1 LEVFFE
7 DSRLGQ
13 AFESDRELQRRFGTE
28 RAKKLRTRRS
38 ALRAAE
44 TLEDLRHAPGRCHE
58 LAGNYAGLLSLDLD
72 GPYRL
77 FFRPAEE
84 ADPKPGGGLE
94 GGTVMGARGDNLYQL
109 RETDY
114 ATSPGETLQDLMEEQ
129 GLTQRDL
136 ARRADLSPKH
146 VNQLLHGLV
155 SLSPAVAQRLELVTG
170 MPARMWNQLEALY
183 QSDLQRIQARRNLA
197 EYSAWLDAMPVKALL
212 RRGILPEIPT
222 DRASRVQQMLSF
234 FGVASVSAWDGVYAS
249 LECAFRQSAALE
261 IKPGAVAAWLR
272 LGEIAAREVKCAPFD
287 AKGLRSALPELRELT
302 SEPSVVFAPRMQ
314 AICAAYG
321 VAVVFVEEVEGARAS
336 GVMRWLTPDK
346 ALIQLSFR
354 YRTDDHLWFT
364 FFHEIGHV
372 LLHGKSELWIE
383 DSGPPGSDPKE
394 VEADRFSR
402 DLLIRPAVAADLR
415 NLKSKSAVIDFARR
429 TGIAPG
435 IVVGRLQHDSIWP
448 PANGNGLKRKLDLSH
463 SEIGLA

>member
-1 LEVFFE
+1 MGTRGE
-7 DSRLGQ
+7 D
-13 AFESDRELQRRFGTE
+13 
-28 RAKKLRTRRS
+28 
-38 ALRAAE
+38 
-44 TLEDLRHAPGRCHE
+44 
-58 LAGNYAGLLSLDLD
+58 
-72 GPYRL
+72 
-77 FFRPAEE
+77 
-84 ADPKPGGGLE
+84 
-94 GGTVMGARGDNLYQL
+94 LYQL

-197 EYSAWLDAMPVKALL
+197 EYSTWIDAMPVKALL
-212 RRGILPEIPT
+212 KRGILPEAPD

-234 FGVASVSAWDGVYAS
+234 FGVASVSAWEGVYAN
-249 LECAFRQSAALE
+249 LECEFRQSAAHE
-261 IKPGAVAAWLR
+261 VKPGAVAAWLR
-272 LGEIAAREVKCAPFD
+272 LGEIAAREIPCAPFD
-287 AKGLRSALPELRELT
+287 AKGLRSSLPELRALT
-302 SEPSVVFAPRMQ
+302 SEPPEVFAPKIR

-383 DSGPPGSDPKE
+383 DGGSSGSDPKE
-394 VEADRFSR
+394 AQADRFSR
-402 DLLIRPAVAADLR
+402 DLLIPPVVASNLR
-415 NLKSKSAVIDFARR
+415 NLKSKSSVTDLAQRM
-429 TGIAPG
+429 GIAPG
-435 IVVGRLQHDSIWP
+435 IVVGRLQHDRIWP
-448 PANGNGLKRKLDLSH
+448 PANGNALKRRLDLSH
-463 SEIGLA
+463 SGLDAV

>member
-1 LEVFFE
+1 M
-7 DSRLGQ
+7 
-13 AFESDRELQRRFGTE
+13 GT
-28 RAKKLRTRRS
+28 
-38 ALRAAE
+38 
-44 TLEDLRHAPGRCHE
+44 
-58 LAGNYAGLLSLDLD
+58 
-72 GPYRL
+72 
-77 FFRPAEE
+77 
-84 ADPKPGGGLE
+84 
-94 GGTVMGARGDNLYQL
+94 RGDNFYQL

-183 QSDLQRIQARRNLA
+183 QSDLQLIQARRNLA
-197 EYSAWLDAMPVKALL
+197 EYSTWLDAMPVKALL
-212 RRGILPEIPT
+212 RRGILPEAPT

-234 FGVASVSAWDGVYAS
+234 FGVASVSAWDGVYANID
-249 LECAFRQSAALE
+249 CAFRQSTAHE
-261 IKPGAVAAWLR
+261 IKLGAVAAWLR
-272 LGEIAAREVKCAPFD
+272 LGEIAAREVDCAPFD
-287 AKGLRSALPELRELT
+287 AKGLRSSLPELRALT
-302 SEPSVVFAPRMQ
+302 SEPPEVFAPEMQ
-314 AICAAYG
+314 AICAGYG

-383 DSGPPGSDPKE
+383 DGGSSGSDPKE
-394 VEADRFSR
+394 AEADRFSR
-402 DLLIRPAVAADLR
+402 DLLIPPAVAAGLR
-415 NLKSKSAVIDFARR
+415 NLKSKSAVIDLAQR

-435 IVVGRLQHDSIWP
+435 IVAGRLQHDRIWP
-448 PANGNGLKRKLDLSH
+448 SANGNGLKRRLDLSH
-463 SEIGLA
+463 SALGTA